1 MRRFPS
7 LRSYLAVLVLVSSVP
22 LMLLAGHKVYE
33 AVDGPSG
40 IDMAV
45 DLTPEVALND
55 VGLPEMNG
63 YEVARRIR
71 ARAEGKAIRLIA
83 LTGYGQAEDRRR
95 ALDAGFD
102 THWTKPVSPER
113 LTKAI
118 AAYRPEAR

>member
-1 MRRFPS
+1 M
-7 LRSYLAVLVLVSSVP
+7 
-22 LMLLAGHKVYE
+22 
-33 AVDGPSG
+33 D
-40 IDMAV
+40 
-45 DLTPEVALND
+45 
-55 VGLPEMNG
+55 G

-102 THWTKPVSPER
+102 THLTKPVTPER